1 MITGNPR
8 LRQVR
13 KTQIMPFRDFTAIS
27 EDVLE
32 KIVRHLF
39 YGTFC
44 LLRTESLTS
53 RQPTLPTSKRNPLV
67 VIADSSEYR
76 AAEPAEG

>member
-1 MITGNPR
+1 MAHGPSPVMITGNPR

-39 YGTFC
+39 LQDILSF
-44 LLRTESLTS
+44 
-53 RQPTLPTSKRNPLV
+53 
-67 VIADSSEYR
+67 AH
-76 AAEPAEG
+76 